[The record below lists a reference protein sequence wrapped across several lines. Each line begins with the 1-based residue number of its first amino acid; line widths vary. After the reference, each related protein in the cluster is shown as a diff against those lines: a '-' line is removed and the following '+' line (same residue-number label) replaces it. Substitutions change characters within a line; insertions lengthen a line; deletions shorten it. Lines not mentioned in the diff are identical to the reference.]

1 MCHPVSPAARATA
14 FQPTIL
20 FTPKGILVLGLIKI
34 GVLVLFKVTE
44 IPFLKYHVVPV
55 LEFLFELFG
64 FAITSVYSC

>member
-1 MCHPVSPAARATA
+1 M
-14 FQPTIL
+14 IL
-20 FTPKGILVLGLIKI
+20 FTLKGILVLGLIKI